1 MKYFLLMFLSILNV
15 FSSEIPVWFSDMSFP
30 STHTKLVGY
39 GEEKNLPLA
48 IANAKASISG
58 QIKTQISSNMI
69 QNNTLKN
76 EIYNHEVIQNQQSS
90 TQATMTDTTV
100 LKQEKVGDMWY
111 VAVEFENI
119 PTLQKFI
126 NKLPIN
132 LTDEPQNSYLMKTEL
147 FDELHKTIGK
157 SIDAVLVRKDGAW
170 YLKYKDVL
178 QNIDERNFEDL
189 FTSSKDQNLSL
200 TLNKRIPLLYD
211 GEKFSFT
218 LSSTNDGFVSL
229 LDVFEDGSVA
239 VLSTNIPISKNSLI
253 SIPNIKDKNDFEA
266 ATLTQGKDSFDLFVA
281 IYSEKPL
288 NLDRFIIADAN
299 LQTSENA
306 KSFDKLIGFLN
317 GKQFAT
323 LKITT
328 KK

>member
-1 MKYFLLMFLSILNV
+1 
-15 FSSEIPVWFSDMSFP
+15 MSFP
-30 STHTKLVGY
+30 STHIKLVGY
-39 GEEKNLPLA
+39 GEEKNLPQA
-48 IANAKASISG
+48 IANAKANISG
-58 QIKTQISSNMI
+58 QIKTQISSSMI

-76 EIYNHEVIQNQQSS
+76 ETYNHEVIQNQQSS
-90 TQATMTDTTV
+90 TQATMTDITV

-132 LTDEPQNSYLMKTEL
+132 LTDEPQNSYLVKTEL
-147 FDELHKTIGK
+147 FDELHKSLGK
-157 SIDAVLVRKDGAW
+157 SIDTVLVRKDGAW
-170 YLKYKDVL
+170 CLRYKDIL
-178 QNIDERNFEDL
+178 QNIDDRSFEDL
-189 FTSSKDQNLSL
+189 FTSTKDQNISF
-200 TLNKRIPLLYD
+200 TLNKKIPLLYD

-239 VLSTNIPISKNSLI
+239 VLSANIPISKSTLATVP
-253 SIPNIKDKNDFEA
+253 SIKDKNDFEA
-266 ATLTQGKDSFDLFVA
+266 ATLTKGKDSFDLFVA

-288 NLDRFIIADAN
+288 NLDRFILADDN
-299 LQTSENA
+299 VQTSENA
-306 KSFDKLIGFLN
+306 KSFDKLISFLN
-317 GKQFAT
+317 GKRFST